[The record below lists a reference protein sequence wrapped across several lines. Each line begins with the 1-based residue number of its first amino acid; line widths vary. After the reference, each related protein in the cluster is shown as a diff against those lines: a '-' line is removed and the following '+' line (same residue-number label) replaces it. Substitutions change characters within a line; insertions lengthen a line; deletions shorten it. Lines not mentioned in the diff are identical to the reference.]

1 MKKNQLDELVTELGR
16 LQLMDPESFEEK
28 ASKTAL
34 LLDKKDIQYLI
45 SILHCPPD
53 LPKEIKELDLPL
65 GQWMAICQYSCF
77 ELICNLGNEMIGFL
91 KKVAFG
97 KYDWTQATAL
107 EVICRM
113 YIDGK
118 VTDEIIEEINKE
130 LPAMRYETHLYF
142 ASALLLRSEKDPKYN
157 QLIDQF
163 QNEEFR
169 EALTELKNN

>member
-1 MKKNQLDELVTELGR
+1 
-16 LQLMDPESFEEK
+16 
-28 ASKTAL
+28 
-34 LLDKKDIQYLI
+34 
-45 SILHCPPD
+45 
-53 LPKEIKELDLPL
+53 
-65 GQWMAICQYSCF
+65 
-77 ELICNLGNEMIGFL
+77 MIGFL